1 MKVNFRKCG
10 RIAMPA
16 VCTAVMLFASAVLPN
31 AVAQTE
37 PAPHPMGRFGR
48 GGLMGA
54 ELLSPG
60 KVVTG
65 APYSA
70 QIVVEH
76 FQTFADGNVIH
87 KTSTVNVYRDSQ
99 GRTRR
104 EMTMG
109 AFGPWTG
116 QGSPQKLIF
125 IFDPVSGSR
134 YVLNPETHVARQT
147 QFRAHERTGLAA
159 GSVREKYANL
169 NNQTESLGT
178 QVIAGLTAQGTRRTR
193 TIPTGQIGNK
203 DAMTIVTER
212 WYSPDLQTDVLRKDN
227 NPQFGQ
233 TTVQLTNVVRSEPDA
248 SLFQVPPDYTVESGK
263 GLGTD

>member
-1 MKVNFRKCG
+1 MNVHFRKCG
-10 RIAMPA
+10 LIAMPA
-16 VCTAVMLFASAVLPN
+16 VCTAVMLFASAILPN
-31 AVAQTE
+31 ALAQTE
-37 PAPHPMGRFGR
+37 AAPHPMGRFGR

-70 QIVVEH
+70 QIVVER
-76 FQTFADGNVIH
+76 FQTFADGNVIR
-87 KTSTVNVYRDSQ
+87 KTSTVNVFRDSQ

-104 EMTMG
+104 EMTVG
-109 AFGPWTG
+109 AFGPWTE
-116 QGSPQKLIF
+116 QDTPQKLIF
-125 IFDPVSGSR
+125 IFDPVAGSR

-147 QFRAHERTGLAA
+147 QFRPHERTGRTA

-169 NNQTESLGT
+169 NTQAESLGT
-178 QVIAGLTAQGTRRTR
+178 QVIAGLTAQGSRLTR

-203 DAMTIVTER
+203 DPIAIVTER
-212 WYSPDLQTDVLRKDN
+212 WYSPDLQTDVLRKEN
-227 NPQFGQ
+227 NPQSGQ

-248 SLFQVPPDYTVESGK
+248 SLFQVPADYTVKTGK
-263 GLGTD
+263 PFVTE